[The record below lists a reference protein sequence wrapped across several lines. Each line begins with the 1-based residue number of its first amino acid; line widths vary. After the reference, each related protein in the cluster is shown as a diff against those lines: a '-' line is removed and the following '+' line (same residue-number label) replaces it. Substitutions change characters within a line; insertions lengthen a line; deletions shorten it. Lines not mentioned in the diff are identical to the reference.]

1 MFNIN
6 TLMVKIVVLLAFYLI
21 LSSAAFADDTAKK
34 NIISRFTD
42 SIAGGLENIIGGEG
56 DTEVKITAGED
67 YKPEFSVM
75 TVRPLTIH
83 PGVDAWFVQL
93 QLNDTKIR
101 GKSRLSTNAGVGYR
115 KLSENK
121 HSMIGMNVFL
131 DYDEKGNSRTSA
143 GLELRASAFE
153 AVANYYLAI
162 SDGKTVGDFTERTL
176 DGMEISIIGEV
187 PYLPWANIVVN
198 SYEWKKNKN
207 SKNSKG
213 EKYSLALTLTP
224 SFIVEAG
231 FDDNNISGDTDFV
244 KVYFVYPPR
253 ERVAAS
259 TNLIGKT
266 AFSAGDMSGELLS
279 KVRRTNK
286 QVIESEGTGVVIARA
301 SE

>member
-1 MFNIN
+1 M
-6 TLMVKIVVLLAFYLI
+6 KRI
-21 LSSAAFADDTAKK
+21 LSAIFSLSLLLTANAMADDAAKK
-34 NIISRFTD
+34 NVVSRFTD

-67 YKPEFSVM
+67 YKPEFSIM
-75 TVRPLTIH
+75 SVRPLAIH
-83 PGVDAWFVQL
+83 PEVDAWFVQL

-101 GKSRLSTNAGVGYR
+101 GKSRISTNAGVGYR
-115 KLSENK
+115 KLSDSK
-121 HSMIGMNVFL
+121 TSMTGMNVFL
-131 DYDEKGNSRTSA
+131 DYDEKGNTRTSI

-153 AVANYYLAI
+153 AIVNYYRAL
-162 SDGKTVGDFTERTL
+162 SSGKTVGDFTERTL
-176 DGMEISIIGEV
+176 DGMEISIVGEV

-198 SYEWKKNKN
+198 KYEWEKNRN
-207 SKNSKG
+207 SKDSKG
-213 EKYSLALTLTP
+213 EKYSLELALTP
-224 SFIVEAG
+224 SFIVEGG
-231 FDDNNISGDTDFV
+231 FDDNNISGTSNFIKASLV
-244 KVYFVYPPR
+244 FPPR

-259 TNLIGKT
+259 TNLIGET

>member
-1 MFNIN
+1 M
-6 TLMVKIVVLLAFYLI
+6 KIFSIFIFFIFYSI
-21 LSSAAFADDTAKK
+21 TAFADETAKK
-34 NIISRFTD
+34 NIVSRFTD

-67 YKPEFSVM
+67 YKPEFSIM
-75 TVRPLTIH
+75 TVKPLTIH

-153 AVANYYLAI
+153 AVANYYRAL
-162 SDGKTVGDFTERTL
+162 SDGVTVGDFTERTL
-176 DGMEISIIGEV
+176 DGMEFSIIGEV
-187 PYLPWANIVVN
+187 PYLPWVNIVAN
-198 SYEWKKNKN
+198 HYEWRRNKN
-207 SKNSKG
+207 SKDSKG
-213 EKYSLALTLTP
+213 EKYSLELTLTP
-224 SFIVEAG
+224 NFIVEAG
-231 FDDNNISGDTDFV
+231 FDDNNISGNSRFV
-244 KVYFVYPPR
+244 KAYFVFPSR

-259 TNLIGKT
+259 TNLIGET

-286 QVIESEGTGVVIARA
+286 QIIESEGTGVVIARA
-301 SE
+301 TE

>member
-1 MFNIN
+1 MKLFSIF
-6 TLMVKIVVLLAFYLI
+6 IFFIFYSI
-21 LSSAAFADDTAKK
+21 SAFADETAKK

-67 YKPEFSVM
+67 YKPEFSIM
-75 TVRPLTIH
+75 SVRPIAIH
-83 PGVDAWFVQL
+83 PEVDAWFVQL

-101 GKSRLSTNAGVGYR
+101 GKGRLSTNAGVGYR
-115 KLSENK
+115 KLSDSK
-121 HSMIGMNVFL
+121 TSMTGMNVFL
-131 DYDEKGNSRTSA
+131 DYDEKGNTRTSI

-153 AVANYYLAI
+153 AIVNYYRAL
-162 SDGKTVGDFTERTL
+162 SDGKTVGDFTERSL
-176 DGMEISIIGEV
+176 DGMEISIVGEV

-198 SYEWKKNKN
+198 KYEWEKNRN
-207 SKNSKG
+207 SKDSKG
-213 EKYSLALTLTP
+213 EKYSLELTLTP
-224 SFIVEAG
+224 SFIVEGG
-231 FDDNNISGDTDFV
+231 FDDNNISGTSNFV
-244 KVYFVYPPR
+244 KAYFVFPPR
-253 ERVAAS
+253 ERVSAS
-259 TNLIGKT
+259 TNLIGET

>member
-1 MFNIN
+1 MKLFSIF
-6 TLMVKIVVLLAFYLI
+6 IFFIFYSI
-21 LSSAAFADDTAKK
+21 SAFADEAAKK

-67 YKPEFSVM
+67 YKPEFSIM
-75 TVRPLTIH
+75 SVRPLAIH
-83 PGVDAWFVQL
+83 PSVDAWFVQL
-93 QLNDTKIR
+93 QLSEQKIR
-101 GKSRLSTNAGVGYR
+101 GKGRYSTNAGVGYR
-115 KLSENK
+115 KLSDSK
-121 HSMIGMNVFL
+121 TSMTGMNVFL
-131 DYDEKGNSRTSA
+131 DYDEKGNTRTSI

-153 AVANYYLAI
+153 AIVNYYRAL

-176 DGMEISIIGEV
+176 DGMEISIVGEV

-198 SYEWKKNKN
+198 KYEWEKNRN
-207 SKNSKG
+207 SKDSKG
-213 EKYSLALTLTP
+213 EKYSLELALTP
-224 SFIVEAG
+224 SFIVEGG
-231 FDDNNISGDTDFV
+231 FDDNNISGTSNFIKASLV
-244 KVYFVYPPR
+244 FPPR

-259 TNLIGKT
+259 TNLIGET